1 MIERRKTPD
10 VPDVLD
16 AWERDAEQL
25 LDLAAVRSG
34 PMEGAQI
41 HARRVRVL
49 VDAIRHY
56 RDAALE
62 TPRAYLLAEAIVIGG
77 NE

>member
-1 MIERRKTPD
+1 MRERPKPPD
-10 VPDVLD
+10 VLDVLD
-16 AWERDAEQL
+16 AWERDAEQYM
-25 LDLAAVRSG
+25 DLFAVRSG
-34 PMEGAQI
+34 PMEGGDI

-62 TPRAYLLAEAIVIGG
+62 TPRAYLLAEAIVIGQ